1 MSDQIL
7 ETILSCPTLPSLPAV
22 AVRVIE
28 LTSREDVSL
37 DELAATIQHDQALA
51 TKVLRTVNSSFF
63 GLRQRCTTIDRAL
76 VMLGLGPVKSLALGF
91 SLVSALGE
99 GHDEHA
105 PFDYVAYWRRGLY
118 TAVSAKCIAQAA
130 KVDKADEAFL
140 GGLLQ
145 DIGMIAMCQGLG
157 LTYLRVLGEAKDDH
171 RALIKCELE
180 HLDVQHPDVGAML
193 AERWNLP
200 EELVL
205 PIKYHER
212 PTASPPACADIVR
225 SVALGNILHDVL
237 TDEDS
242 TPPLRELY
250 KRAEQWF
257 KLDTVACD
265 EIVEQAGLQVR
276 EIANLFKLNTGSYT
290 DPIEVLDKA
299 RERLVGVS
307 REAADDAPNL
317 AEAEQALETK
327 LDRDPLTG
335 VFSRSNF
342 DQLLDAM
349 FTNATGENDSMSIV
363 EVVVEGLDR
372 VTTDCGREAADE
384 ILLGVA
390 ALLRMHF
397 EPTGAIVARIS
408 QSMFGV
414 AVRGMTQLS
423 AVRAAE
429 VFRTDIEK
437 AAGRWKADLGA
448 EGVGVSIGVACAEQ
462 LRDGAFASA
471 SQVLAAATKAAITAR
486 QEGGNCVRSFVAQK
500 SAA

>member
-7 ETILSCPTLPSLPAV
+7 ETILSCQTLPTLPAV

-28 LTSREDVSL
+28 LTSDEDVSL

-99 GHDEHA
+99 GHDERA
-105 PFDYVAYWRRGLY
+105 QFDFVAYWRRGLY
-118 TAVSAKCIAQAA
+118 TAVSAKCIAEAA
-130 KVDKADEAFL
+130 KVDRADEAFL

-145 DIGMIAMCQGLG
+145 DIGMIAMHQGLG
-157 LTYLRVLGEAKDDH
+157 LTYLRVLGEAKGDH
-171 RALIKCELE
+171 RALVKCELE

-205 PIKYHER
+205 PVKYHER
-212 PTASPPACADIVR
+212 PTASPPACAEIVR
-225 SVALGNILHDVL
+225 CVALGNILHDVL
-237 TDEDS
+237 TDTES
-242 TPPLRELY
+242 TPALRAFY
-250 KRAEQWF
+250 KRGKQWFRLDTESCDEVIERAGLLVREISGLF
-257 KLDTVACD
+257 KLD
-265 EIVEQAGLQVR
+265 
-276 EIANLFKLNTGSYT
+276 TGSYT
-290 DPIEVLDKA
+290 DPLEILDKA
-299 RERLVGVS
+299 REKLVGVS
-307 REAADDAPNL
+307 RESADEAPSLAAL
-317 AEAEQALETK
+317 EQALDTQ

-335 VFSRSNF
+335 VFSRANF
-342 DQLLDAM
+342 DQLIDAM
-349 FTNATGENDSMSIV
+349 FDAGLTTGGSMGV
-363 EVVVEGLDR
+363 VDVVVEGLDR
-372 VTTDCGREAADE
+372 VVNDCGREAADE

-397 EPTGAIVARIS
+397 EPAGGMVARIS
-408 QSMFGV
+408 QSMFAV
-414 AVRGMTQLS
+414 AMSGMTQL
-423 AVRAAE
+423 ACVRAAE

-462 LRDGAFASA
+462 LSDGVFTGA
-471 SQVLAAATKAAITAR
+471 SQILAVATKAAISAR
-486 QEGGNCVRSFVAQK
+486 QDGGNCVRSFVAQK
-500 SAA
+500 SVA